1 MPFGSLI
8 IGHNPVVVSPPAGT
22 FNLGLYPVGV
32 TRIDPNSYVHIIRD
46 MAGFF
51 SCKFDILGPESIL
64 GELMDNGLGRE
75 VRTYNHYGVKAWEG
89 VITTMRMSTRS
100 AQRLETLEQMANKIK
115 VRVSIDRISGQQTAN
130 VENAASQANYGIFEM
145 VEELGYLVTI
155 KTRGDTLANIL
166 EKDLSDPHR
175 QKEFRDK
182 GDPSIPAGMAKLT
195 VFCSGYYFYLTRRFY
210 SAHVRANANTNVVIS
225 AIISSVGDFVNTSS
239 IATNTQQ
246 VWQRYDNDDM
256 AWDVI
261 ATASRTGDTSDNR
274 FVVGMYDERS
284 FIYEQR
290 VSPTLPNISVFKDG
304 DNRISDKTGR
314 PIAGMLL
321 RANTYMRN
329 VSVANRTGKVYS
341 DIWDDPQVTY
351 IASVTYRENGQKVK
365 VETEAQVS
373 SARPGSVTAFENA
386 DLDRFFRSGGGFSRG
401 RGRRW

>member
-1 MPFGSLI
+1 MPFGSLVI
-8 IGHNPVVVSPPAGT
+8 SHNPVVSNPPGGT
-22 FNLGLYPVGV
+22 FDLNLYPVGIV
-32 TRIDPNSYVHIIRD
+32 RVDPKSYVQIIKD
-46 MAGFF
+46 MAGYF

-100 AQRLETLEQMANKIK
+100 SQRVETLEQMANKIK

-130 VENAASQANYGIFEM
+130 VENAASQASYGIFET
-145 VEELGYLVTI
+145 VEELGYLVTL
-155 KTRGDTLANIL
+155 KNRGDTLANIL

-182 GDPSIPAGMAKLT
+182 GDPNIPAGMAKLS

-225 AIISSVGDFVNTSS
+225 AIISNVGDFVKTSS
-239 IATNTQQ
+239 VETNTQQ

-261 ATASRTGDTSDNR
+261 VTASKTGDTSDNR
-274 FVVGMYDERS
+274 FVVGMYDDRS

-290 VSPTLPNISVFKDG
+290 VSTTLPNITLIKDAQ
-304 DNRISDKTGR
+304 NRIFDRSSR

-321 RANTYMRN
+321 RPNTFMRN
-329 VSVANRTGKVYS
+329 VSVANRPGKVYA
-341 DIWDDPQVTY
+341 DVWDDPQVTY
-351 IASVTYRENGQKVK
+351 ISTVRYTENGQKVR
-365 VETEAQVS
+365 VQTEAQVS

-386 DLDRFFRSGGGFSRG
+386 DLDRFLRGGGGFSRG
-401 RGRRW
+401 RR